1 MLTLEL
7 AIAGIGIG
15 AVAALSGL
23 GLLVSYR
30 ATGVFNLAFGAI
42 AMICA
47 YLLWQTVQEW
57 GWPIGLAAPLVLLVF
72 APALGLALERFVF
85 RPLERRGAPPAESLV
100 ASLGVFVLLVG
111 CAFVVWG
118 SQTHVDVPSL
128 VPAGALSL
136 GGDVNV

>member
-23 GLLVSYR
+23 GLLVTYR

-47 YLLWQTVQEW
+47 YLLWQTVQQW
-57 GWPIGLAAPLVLLVF
+57 GWPIGLAQGRVF
-72 APALGLALERFVF
+72 ASIAFPAD
-85 RPLERRGAPPAESLV
+85 RRGAPFPVSMKDEILAY
-100 ASLGVFVLLVG
+100 G
-111 CAFVVWG
+111 
-118 SQTHVDVPSL
+118 QN
-128 VPAGALSL
+128 ALDRS
-136 GGDVNV
+136 